1 MVELVIPKV
10 TERNKKEKKRMKEQK
25 NEWIEK
31 RKALRKKGGIVEDL
45 K

>member
-10 TERNKKEKKRMKEQK
+10 TERKKREKKK
-25 NEWIEK
+25 NERAEEWMDRE